1 MSYITPEIE
10 SQDPGSN
17 YNFKYKA
24 ALNNTGPY
32 MVSGIPYVTGNLT
45 VPSGNSASPLVIT
58 FPSVTQRI
66 HIHNNDSTYKVRV
79 GFSAI
84 GVSGS
89 GTNYWLVES
98 HATNGKNTD
107 YIELR
112 VKTDKIFLISDD
124 ATHNATPVFVAA
136 ELTGISDYALT
147 TAYSGSAG
155 IG

>member
-17 YNFKYKA
+17 YNFRYKA

-45 VPSGNSASPLVIT
+45 VPSGNATPLEIT

-66 HIHNNDSTYKVRV
+66 HIHNNNGSYGVKV
-79 GFSAI
+79 GFSAN

-89 GTNYWLVES
+89 GTNYWVVEP
-98 HATNGKNTD
+98 HATNGKNND

-112 VKTDKIFLISDD
+112 VKTDKIYLISAD
-124 ATHNATPVFVAA
+124 ATHTVNPVYVAA
-136 ELTGISDYALT
+136 ELTGITDYQLT